1 LERPDS
7 LDDLIPIEEWAL
19 DGQPD
24 AGIQPQTSRA
34 VDGPPSHHQGASA
47 EQPQAAAIHGAGSLI
62 HVSQVRVLPP
72 ASGLAVP

>member
-34 VDGPPSHHQGASA
+34 VDGAAVAPS
-47 EQPQAAAIHGAGSLI
+47 
-62 HVSQVRVLPP
+62 
-72 ASGLAVP
+72 SGKR